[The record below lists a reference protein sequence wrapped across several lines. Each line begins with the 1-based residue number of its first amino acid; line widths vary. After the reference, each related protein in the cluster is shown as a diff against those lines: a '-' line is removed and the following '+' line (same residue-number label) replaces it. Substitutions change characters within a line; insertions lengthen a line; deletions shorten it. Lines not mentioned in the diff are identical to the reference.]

1 MLNVP
6 SKNNFLHRSVNIGS
20 MDTVEVQKQFKVAH
34 DADTLLIFNENHSR
48 PIVSLSMSDIPVNT
62 MQDVISR
69 NKYLVLPRLS
79 SQVCFILSVWCVL
92 SIKIVFYF
100 SNFLL

>member
-1 MLNVP
+1 M
-6 SKNNFLHRSVNIGS
+6 GS
-20 MDTVEVQKQFKVAH
+20 MDTIETQKQFKVAH

-79 SQVCFILSVWCVL
+79 SQVQNNLIKSSSLFCVL
-92 SIKIVFYF
+92 VANHFA
-100 SNFLL
+100 FLVSDTA

>member
-1 MLNVP
+1 M
-6 SKNNFLHRSVNIGS
+6 GS
-20 MDTVEVQKQFKVAH
+20 MDTIETQEQFKVAH

-79 SQVCFILSVWCVL
+79 SQV
-92 SIKIVFYF
+92 
-100 SNFLL
+100 